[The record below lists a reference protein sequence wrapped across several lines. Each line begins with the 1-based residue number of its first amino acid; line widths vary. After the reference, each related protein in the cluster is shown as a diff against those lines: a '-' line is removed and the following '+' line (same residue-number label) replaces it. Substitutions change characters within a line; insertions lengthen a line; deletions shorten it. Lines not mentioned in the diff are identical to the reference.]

1 MSLRGLTPRRN
12 DEVNDTWMCDAGR
25 LSYKFV
31 ANKERLRAPLIARD
45 GALVETDW
53 DQALADAATALAEF
67 KQANGGAALGAI
79 LSPHLTNEENYCF
92 GVLLA
97 TLGVK
102 RVAMAVPRGKSD
114 DLLIKAEKA
123 ANARGVREL
132 GLVRGDDD
140 GLAEL
145 LQAIETGE
153 VKGLYICG
161 GDPTMSGPPPALASI
176 LQKLELLIVQDLKLD
191 PAYAGARVA
200 FPTTTFAEK
209 DGTFTN
215 HSGRV
220 QRINRALELPPGW
233 IDDGGIFTT
242 LVNRLE
248 GREDKFALPLIWE
261 AMEREGSAF
270 ANMDLSAVGPHG
282 AALESG
288 S

>member
-1 MSLRGLTPRRN
+1 
-12 DEVNDTWMCDAGR
+12 
-25 LSYKFV
+25 
-31 ANKERLRAPLIARD
+31 LIARD
-45 GALVETDW
+45 GGLVETDW
-53 DQALADAATALAEF
+53 DQALAEAAAALAEF
-67 KQANGGAALGAI
+67 KQTHGGAAFGAI

-102 RVAMAVPRGKSD
+102 RVAMPVPLGKSD

-132 GLVRGDDD
+132 GLVHGGDD
-140 GLAEL
+140 GLAAL
-145 LQAIETGE
+145 LKSIENGE
-153 VKGLYICG
+153 VRGLYICG
-161 GDPTMSGPPPALASI
+161 GDPTTAGPPPALAP
-176 LQKLELLIVQDLKLD
+176 LLPKLELLIVQDLKLY
-191 PAYAGARVA
+191 PAYAGARVV

-220 QRINRALELPPGW
+220 QRINKVLELPPGW
-233 IDDGGIFTT
+233 INDGGIFTT

-270 ANMDLSAVGPHG
+270 ANLDLSAVGPHG
-282 AALESG
+282 AALESR